1 MHEPPHR
8 QTTFAR
14 LGRHINGTEGRE
26 GSGPGTLSSTSG
38 KPHGKIIND
47 PVHGTYRLSAESK
60 VLFDTRQF
68 QRLRR
73 LKQLGMTYYVFP
85 GASHNRFEHSL
96 GVAHL
101 AQKFAQQLWSFQR
114 AELPDVDRS
123 DIQIVE
129 LAGLCHDLGHGPF
142 SHVFERE
149 FLRQKGVE
157 DWDHEDMSAKVLDHL
172 VDENHVDVISEDDLR
187 RVKQYITS
195 GHGASTEQ
203 ASKQTVKPTAGGSS
217 ASKRWLSEVVA
228 NGRNSIDV
236 DKFDYLARDA
246 LYCGVN
252 LSVNFSRLMQF
263 SKVIDDEI
271 CYKYTEYSNIYE
283 LLHARALM
291 HRAVY
296 THKKAKAIEFMVVD
310 ALLEADR
317 ALKFSE
323 DIWSPEAFLR
333 LDDNLL
339 DYVENFDFYGR
350 AWSLKDESTVT
361 HIESAQDIIARL
373 RRRQLYKYVTDAPVP
388 TEHLE
393 RGRWKAPSAQDI
405 VNCYGGSD
413 VKLNAADII
422 IQENKINYSM
432 KDDNPLDHVHFYDY
446 LESNEKRKLRP
457 EQMSSMMMHDFEE
470 KRLRVYSRNADV
482 RYASLAHGRGLAR
495 FRLTLQLLSLNRYVH
510 AVHEAFE
517 QWLRRMF
524 GSSAITST
532 PAKTLKKERFNK
544 ISVGGTDSD
553 LDGGFGGTGGTG
565 LTASQQ
571 RKRLDFGGTRDDN
584 DDSDGGGRRIA
595 NGAKATAKRP
605 TRRS

>member
-1 MHEPPHR
+1 MEYDGEDPPFGASQMANEAFLSTEAVQTREPA
-8 QTTFAR
+8 TFSG
-14 LGRHINGTEGRE
+14 LGLFRGDP
-26 GSGPGTLSSTSG
+26 GSQG
-38 KPHGKIIND
+38 KIHGKIIND

-60 VLFDTRQF
+60 VIFDTRQF

-101 AQKFAQQLWSFQR
+101 ASKFAQQLWSFQR
-114 AELPDVDRS
+114 AELPDVDRR
-123 DIQIVE
+123 DIQVVE

-149 FLRQKGVE
+149 FLKQKGIS
-157 DWDHEDMSAKVLDHL
+157 DWDHEDMSAMMLDFL
-172 VDENHVDVISEDDLR
+172 VDENHIDVISEDDLK

-195 GHGASTEQ
+195 GHGAGAEEAKST
-203 ASKQTVKPTAGGSS
+203 KPTAGGS
-217 ASKRWLSEVVA
+217 SKRWLSEVVA

-252 LSVNFSRLMQF
+252 LSCNFNRLMQF
-263 SKVIDDEI
+263 SKVIGDEI

-310 ALLEADR
+310 ALLEADK
-317 ALKFSE
+317 ALRFSE
-323 DIWSPEAFLR
+323 DIWEPSGFVH

-350 AWSLKDESTVT
+350 AWSLKDDSAST
-361 HIESAQDIIARL
+361 HIASAQEIISKL
-373 RRRQLYKYVTDAPVP
+373 RKRDLYKYVTDAPVLS
-388 TEHLE
+388 EHLE
-393 RGRWKAPSAQDI
+393 RGRWLAPTAQDI

-470 KRLRVYSRNADV
+470 KRLRVYSRNSDV
-482 RYASLAHGRGLAR
+482 
-495 FRLTLQLLSLNRYVH
+495 RYVH

-517 QWLRRMF
+517 GWLRKMF
-524 GSSAITST
+524 GSGAITST
-532 PAKTLKKERFNK
+532 PAKTLKKERYNK
-544 ISVGGTDSD
+544 ISLSGVAVSGSQGSKVDQS
-553 LDGGFGGTGGTG
+553 
-565 LTASQQ
+565 SQQ
-571 RKRLDFGGTRDDN
+571 RKRLDF
-584 DDSDGGGRRIA
+584 DGHLEDVKRI
-595 NGAKATAKRP
+595 RQ
-605 TRRS
+605 